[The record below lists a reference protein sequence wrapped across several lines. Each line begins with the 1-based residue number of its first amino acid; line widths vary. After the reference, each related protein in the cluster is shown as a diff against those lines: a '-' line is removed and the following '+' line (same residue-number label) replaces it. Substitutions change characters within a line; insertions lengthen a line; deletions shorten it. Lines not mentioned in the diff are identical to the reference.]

1 MPTTILNNSVIAG
14 GVVNTVAGTQYEF
27 IDDASFVQIGIVA
40 EATGMLATVY
50 MGHDLVQ
57 EESPVFVVAANGLP
71 IVPDHFFVAE
81 NVQSGTRLKA
91 QLRNPTGGTI
101 ICKTAIRVNPL

>member
-1 MPTTILNNSVIAG
+1 MPTTIITSSIAAG
-14 GVVNTVAGTQYEF
+14 AAVNVVAGTQYEF
-27 IDDASFVQIGIVA
+27 IDDPSQIEIGIVG
-40 EATGMLATVY
+40 EATGMLATCY

-71 IVPDHFFVAE
+71 IYPDHFFIRE
-81 NVQSGTRLKA
+81 FMQGRLKV

-101 ICKTAIRVNPL
+101 VTKTAIRANPL